1 MELKEINNRN
11 DLVKIVE
18 KKGYNVVN
26 NVIPIDFY
34 KKEINLVNFAEKAL
48 GYNIDSS
55 KVGRYQENQ
64 KWFYLNRKEMKDE
77 RLEDPIHGSSKI
89 VIGRNSYSPGH
100 KNFRFNGQYYFSQA
114 LAHAGDKH
122 GSIVDLVGMHYNTDF
137 RGSLRVIDNFLIHN
151 KAVKENIGNKHIA
164 QSTVDGKSIARRL
177 AEYHNI
183 KPFTDPKFLNSRG
196 INNDMLTDPRFSPV
210 LKNALSED
218 RKHVNTAFPI
228 SGKQGLI
235 GFEIRNNAFKSV
247 LDQKKDGFVRSMV
260 DHTKPIKDL
269 VISESFIDAMSKA
282 QLDNDK
288 SNSLYMSTAG
298 NITTDQ
304 IKLIQEILDKGASAK
319 AVFTNKL
326 PSEKYDQVIHTRNYE
341 DHKGVVQKDEAGEPI
356 TISYVAYNQPQ
367 RLVVGF
373 DNDQAGKMLTTK
385 LLGKL
390 NTGKYFDQDNT
401 ALANSTI
408 SVYSNKVKNEGRIDW
423 ELSHKSSPEEM
434 KQGLNQVINH
444 FNNLNDKTIGKLD
457 ENIPF
462 EMTRDDYKLTI
473 RFKHQS
479 QQWDHIV
486 DAIREIKYKNSEK
499 LHVAKAI
506 TKDFNEDLKGKLGI
520 DAYAAH
526 KIKLY
531 NKMDKNE
538 INEQNTTNTLKV

>member
-1 MELKEINNRN
+1 
-11 DLVKIVE
+11 
-18 KKGYNVVN
+18 
-26 NVIPIDFY
+26 
-34 KKEINLVNFAEKAL
+34 
-48 GYNIDSS
+48 
-55 KVGRYQENQ
+55 
-64 KWFYLNRKEMKDE
+64 
-77 RLEDPIHGSSKI
+77 
-89 VIGRNSYSPGH
+89 
-100 KNFRFNGQYYFSQA
+100 
-114 LAHAGDKH
+114 
-122 GSIVDLVGMHYNTDF
+122 
-137 RGSLRVIDNFLIHN
+137 
-151 KAVKENIGNKHIA
+151 
-164 QSTVDGKSIARRL
+164 
-177 AEYHNI
+177 
-183 KPFTDPKFLNSRG
+183 
-196 INNDMLTDPRFSPV
+196 
-210 LKNALSED
+210 
-218 RKHVNTAFPI
+218 
-228 SGKQGLI
+228 
-235 GFEIRNNAFKSV
+235 
-247 LDQKKDGFVRSMV
+247 MV